1 MGYVHLLI
9 PSFSAGLHTLPKQP
23 QVRRIRRYSP
33 HLVNLLGKALPDH
46 KLIKIAMRQFYG
58 VGPVVAD
65 KIMARLQF
73 HDQLRVRDLSERQL
87 NSLSALLSA
96 PSAHPRPSTPLRPYS
111 LSSTSSS
118 SSSASSSSAASS
130 ADLIPRD
137 PPPAEQDALVNLQ
150 IEEDLLRKV
159 RGDIAHLYSIGTW
172 RGLRHAMRLPVR
184 GQKSHPNAKSAR
196 KLNRLE
202 RRAYSTRTRAGA
214 VAGAEGAQTGIPQAS
229 RPSVLGAL
237 RTLHASTGRPSLSSM
252 FR

>member
-1 MGYVHLLI
+1 
-9 PSFSAGLHTLPKQP
+9 
-23 QVRRIRRYSP
+23 
-33 HLVNLLGKALPDH
+33 
-46 KLIKIAMRQFYG
+46 MRQFYG

-87 NSLSALLSA
+87 NALSALLSA

-111 LSSTSSS
+111 LA
-118 SSSASSSSAASS
+118 SASSSSE
-130 ADLIPRD
+130 LIPRD
-137 PPPAEQDALVNLQ
+137 PPPADKDTLVNLQ

-202 RRAYSTRTRAGA
+202 RRAYSTATATAA
-214 VAGAEGAQTGIPQAS
+214 VAATPATGAS
-229 RPSVLGAL
+229 RP
-237 RTLHASTGRPSLSSM
+237 R
-252 FR
+252 

>member
-1 MGYVHLLI
+1 
-9 PSFSAGLHTLPKQP
+9 
-23 QVRRIRRYSP
+23 
-33 HLVNLLGKALPDH
+33 
-46 KLIKIAMRQFYG
+46 MRQFYG

-111 LSSTSSS
+111 L
-118 SSSASSSSAASS
+118 ASSSGE
-130 ADLIPRD
+130 LIPRD
-137 PPPAEQDALVNLQ
+137 PPPANQDTLVNLQ

-202 RRAYSTRTRAGA
+202 RRAYSTATATA
-214 VAGAEGAQTGIPQAS
+214 TTVTGAS
-229 RPSVLGAL
+229 RP
-237 RTLHASTGRPSLSSM
+237 R
-252 FR
+252 

>member
-1 MGYVHLLI
+1 
-9 PSFSAGLHTLPKQP
+9 
-23 QVRRIRRYSP
+23 
-33 HLVNLLGKALPDH
+33 
-46 KLIKIAMRQFYG
+46 MRQFYG

-96 PSAHPRPSTPLRPYS
+96 PAAHPRPSTPLRPYS
-111 LSSTSSS
+111 L
-118 SSSASSSSAASS
+118 AAAASPS
-130 ADLIPRD
+130 ELIPRD
-137 PPPAEQDALVNLQ
+137 PPPADQDSLVNLQ

-202 RRAYSTRTRAGA
+202 RRAYSTSTATATTGAG
-214 VAGAEGAQTGIPQAS
+214 AS
-229 RPSVLGAL
+229 RP
-237 RTLHASTGRPSLSSM
+237 R
-252 FR
+252 

>member
-1 MGYVHLLI
+1 M
-9 PSFSAGLHTLPKQP
+9 PP
-23 QVRRIRRYSP
+23 
-33 HLVNLLGKALPDH
+33 LVNLLGKALPDH
-46 KLIKIAMRQFYG
+46 KLVKIAMRQFYG
-58 VGPVVAD
+58 VGPAVAD

-96 PSAHPRPSTPLRPYS
+96 PAAHPRPSTPLRPYS
-111 LSSTSSS
+111 LASAVAAGSSS
-118 SSSASSSSAASS
+118 SSSSP
-130 ADLIPRD
+130 DLIPRD
-137 PPPAEQDALVNLQ
+137 PPPAEKDTLVNLQ

-202 RRAYSTRTRAGA
+202 RRAYSTHAAAGS
-214 VAGAEGAQTGIPQAS
+214 QTDAA
-229 RPSVLGAL
+229 RPSVLTAL
-237 RTLHASTGRPSLSSM
+237 RTLHTSTGRPSLSSM

>member
-1 MGYVHLLI
+1 
-9 PSFSAGLHTLPKQP
+9 
-23 QVRRIRRYSP
+23 
-33 HLVNLLGKALPDH
+33 
-46 KLIKIAMRQFYG
+46 MRQFYG

-87 NSLSALLSA
+87 NALSALLSA

-111 LSSTSSS
+111 LA
-118 SSSASSSSAASS
+118 SASSSSSE
-130 ADLIPRD
+130 LIPRD
-137 PPPAEQDALVNLQ
+137 PPPADQDSLVNLQ

-202 RRAYSTRTRAGA
+202 RRAYSTATATAA
-214 VAGAEGAQTGIPQAS
+214 VAATPATGAS
-229 RPSVLGAL
+229 RP
-237 RTLHASTGRPSLSSM
+237 R
-252 FR
+252 

>member
-1 MGYVHLLI
+1 
-9 PSFSAGLHTLPKQP
+9 
-23 QVRRIRRYSP
+23 
-33 HLVNLLGKALPDH
+33 
-46 KLIKIAMRQFYG
+46 MRQFYG

-111 LSSTSSS
+111 LASSS
-118 SSSASSSSAASS
+118 SSSSSE
-130 ADLIPRD
+130 LIPRD
-137 PPPAEQDALVNLQ
+137 PPPADKDTLVNLQ

-202 RRAYSTRTRAGA
+202 RRAYSTATATATATTGAG
-214 VAGAEGAQTGIPQAS
+214 AS
-229 RPSVLGAL
+229 RP
-237 RTLHASTGRPSLSSM
+237 R
-252 FR
+252 

>member
-1 MGYVHLLI
+1 M
-9 PSFSAGLHTLPKQP
+9 
-23 QVRRIRRYSP
+23 
-33 HLVNLLGKALPDH
+33 VNLLGKALPDH
-46 KLIKIAMRQFYG
+46 KLVKIAMRQFYG

-111 LSSTSSS
+111 IAASTSTAGA
-118 SSSASSSSAASS
+118 SASSTELLA
-130 ADLIPRD
+130 RD
-137 PPPAEQDALVNLQ
+137 PPAAEKDELVNLQ

-202 RRAYSTRTRAGA
+202 RRAYSTRAGA
-214 VAGAEGAQTGIPQAS
+214 AAAGAM
-229 RPSVLGAL
+229 PSVAPSPRVLDCL
-237 RTLHASTGRPSLSSM
+237 RTLHASAGRPSLSSL